1 MVSPHI
7 SGLVFLCSNPWGIQC
22 LAVAQHVTHHGRG
35 FGVNRADALW
45 DSTGKTSAKS
55 TFRNFRGRHGFRG
68 FGHSNAY
75 HAYRAYRLQPTA
87 AHLQT
92 RKHNSG
98 VLAMACLVRPV
109 AGDSCEDQCK
119 KKMFKR

>member
-1 MVSPHI
+1 MAVMVSPDI

-45 DSTGKTSAKS
+45 DSTGKTSANS
-55 TFRNFRGRHGFRG
+55 TFRNFRGCHGFRG

-75 HAYRAYRLQPTA
+75 HATGPTA
-87 AHLQT
+87 YSLQRLT
-92 RKHNSG
+92 FKPESTIVENWQW
-98 VLAMACLVRPV
+98 LA
-109 AGDSCEDQCK
+109 
-119 KKMFKR
+119 